1 MAKKGYPNTPGI
13 PELWDEV
20 KKKVGIVL
28 TPTAIAKLDELA
40 RHYGLSKSELIE
52 RIARGWI
59 PLGKMQEP
67 SSEPS
72 IRFNRNPFGS
82 CCIRLRQ
89 SL

>member
-1 MAKKGYPNTPGI
+1 VAKKGYPNKPGI
-13 PELWDEV
+13 PEIWDEV

-67 SSEPS
+67 SSEPEADS
-72 IRFNRNPFGS
+72 TEPHSALVAQFSVSR
-82 CCIRLRQ
+82 
-89 SL
+89 